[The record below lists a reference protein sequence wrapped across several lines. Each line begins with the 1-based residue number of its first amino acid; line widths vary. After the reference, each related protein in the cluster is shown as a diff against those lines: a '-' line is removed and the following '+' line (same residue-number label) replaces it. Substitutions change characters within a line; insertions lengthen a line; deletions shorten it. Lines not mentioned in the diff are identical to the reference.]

1 MSSILNMMID
11 KMDTMNK
18 EIKGV
23 RGTKGNKKE
32 YAEVLYIYK
41 IIDIKGNFN
50 YKRGNGRKKKEN
62 E

>member
-1 MSSILNMMID
+1 MQRYYI
-11 KMDTMNK
+11 
-18 EIKGV
+18 
-23 RGTKGNKKE
+23 
-32 YAEVLYIYK
+32 YIYK